1 MQPRRL
7 RLLLRMLLLRHRML
21 LKRLLLLLRML
32 LKRLLLRCLQLL
44 QSNFLEKNAEFVWLF
59 QINSVP
65 LHSLKR
71 NNSF

>member
-1 MQPRRL
+1 MLPRRL
-7 RLLLRMLLLRHRML
+7 HLLLRMLLLLLRML

>member
-1 MQPRRL
+1 MLPRRL
-7 RLLLRMLLLRHRML
+7 RLLLRMLLRML
-21 LKRLLLLLRML
+21 LLLLRMLLLLLRML